1 MFTEILKK
9 RPKYPQKISKYPEKL
24 SKYLA
29 KIVVNVTILTQRS
42 RRFTYCGRISVSWYL
57 LQVTTC
63 LGASVQQ
70 EASSSDFAILFCTS

>member
-9 RPKYPQKISKYPEKL
+9 RPKYPQKISKYPEN